1 MKYEF
6 GGFSAEIDATD
17 LAFTERFEALAHAL
31 SERLSGLGKDGKR
44 SEIIRG
50 VFQAHFEFFEQLFG
64 EGTADL
70 LFGGAVNLRQCDA
83 ALLALAKAVQAD
95 DARYASEAQ
104 AGAAAI
110 SGNRT
115 PRRGKKK

>member
-6 GGFSAEIDATD
+6 GKFSAEIDATD
-17 LAFTERFEALAHAL
+17 LAFTERFEALAGAL
-31 SERLSGLGKDGKR
+31 SVRIQKLGKDGKR

-50 VFQAHFEFFEQLFG
+50 VFQAHVEFFEQLFG

-70 LFGGAVNLRQCDA
+70 LFGDTVNLRQCDA
-83 ALLALAKAVQAD
+83 ALLALAKVVQAD
-95 DARYASEAQ
+95 DQRYASEAK

-110 SGNRT
+110 SGNRASK
-115 PRRGKKK
+115 RGKRK